1 MIKMDTC
8 SASLRT
14 VSERIVN
21 KSYYLPTNTVP
32 DMECDWRGNIKKGC
46 GEVKGKKKKKLD
58 KL

>member
-32 DMECDWRGNIKKGC
+32 DMECERRGNIKKGC
-46 GEVKGKKKKKLD
+46 GEVKGKKKKKN
-58 KL
+58 